1 MPRRTRISVAHQCGY
16 CSSVRRPMI
25 RIPRIGGTA
34 VFLAAWL
41 MPWRPAFKV
50 ARDRLA
56 VEVFRAPWPDRPG
69 YREIRHAR
77 TGPHPLLENYL
88 THAPKGIFIDAW
100 LLDRNLIENGVENVI
115 VSNTAV
121 G

>member
-1 MPRRTRISVAHQCGY
+1 MGCRNQPFLLALHNLSREDTTMPRRTGILVAHQCGY

-56 VEVFRAPWPDRPG
+56 VEVFRAP
-69 YREIRHAR
+69 
-77 TGPHPLLENYL
+77 
-88 THAPKGIFIDAW
+88 
-100 LLDRNLIENGVENVI
+100 
-115 VSNTAV
+115 
-121 G
+121 